1 MFDRFCSR
9 YPRVALALLGA
20 AYLWASISDAP
31 YRMAE
36 AAR

>member
-1 MFDRFCSR
+1 MLDRFCSR

-31 YRMAE
+31 YRLGE
-36 AAR
+36 VAR